1 MLRWFSRK
9 KSDTGASARDA
20 QAREATPEG
29 GGGASSG
36 GVLDY
41 EYVRSD
47 IVGWICAKSAGRN
60 TEDKIDLSVHMY
72 DAGYVDSM
80 KGADLLVHIEKT
92 YGLFIP
98 ETELVGRLAQL
109 DELIKHVVSKAS
121 Q

>member
-9 KSDTGASARDA
+9 KSEAGTP
-20 QAREATPEG
+20 AREAQ
-29 GGGASSG
+29 ASEAPPQSAES

-41 EYVRSD
+41 EAVRAD
-47 IVGWICAKSAGRN
+47 IVGWICAKSAGPN
-60 TEDKIDLSVHMY
+60 TEDKIDLGVHMY

-109 DELIKHVVSKAS
+109 DALIGHVASKGS
-121 Q
+121 K